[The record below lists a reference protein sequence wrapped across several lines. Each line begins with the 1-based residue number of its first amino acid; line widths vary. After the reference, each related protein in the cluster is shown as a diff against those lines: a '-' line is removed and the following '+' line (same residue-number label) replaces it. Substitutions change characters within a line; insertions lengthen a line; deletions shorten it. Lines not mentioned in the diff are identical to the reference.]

1 MTFDKSIRTFRMAR
15 LAVLAAI
22 ASAVATAAPAFAAE
36 GAGASRGTEYVL
48 SSPAMN
54 VMLRADR
61 DKDGVLSREELDDYD
76 LTMGRRFS
84 EVDWDQ
90 NGRLTLYELEFL
102 LSPPAAPSIGAT
114 R

>member
-1 MTFDKSIRTFRMAR
+1 MNIDKNIPTLR
-15 LAVLAAI
+15 LACLAAFAAI
-22 ASAVATAAPAFAAE
+22 VGAVAVAAPAFAAE
-36 GAGASRGTEYVL
+36 GAGANRGTEYVL

-76 LTMGRRFS
+76 LTIGRRFS